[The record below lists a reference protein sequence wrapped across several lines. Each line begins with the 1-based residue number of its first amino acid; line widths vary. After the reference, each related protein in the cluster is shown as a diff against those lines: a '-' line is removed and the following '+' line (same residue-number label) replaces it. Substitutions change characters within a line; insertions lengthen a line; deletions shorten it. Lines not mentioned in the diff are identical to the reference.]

1 MEAICRAPPR
11 TRDALL
17 VLVARTHAV
26 ARRRLTP
33 FPLAA
38 RTGGRACVAVRAALP
53 AAPSVGEGV
62 GVGGLEL
69 LVLGVVCRGVV
80 PVSGLGRRS
89 AALGAHW
96 RAAGGWKRLGPLTR
110 IGRGALGRGCGREG
124 SGAPPLPRAAVISTR
139 LRVQALRRTAAPAG
153 WKQRQ
158 YDGGRRG
165 THDEQRGGHGD
176 LSARYVRCAV
186 RTVRPRLV
194 RVPSTYC
201 TWGPRGKPPCASG
214 TYPTREAGT
223 RSPYVPSGGPG
234 AYVSAQTETTVAPR
248 LCSAGGR

>member
-89 AALGAHW
+89 SALGRPLEGW
-96 RAAGGWKRLGPLTR
+96 RVASKRLGALPKAK
-110 IGRGALGRGCGREG
+110 RGVLGRG
-124 SGAPPLPRAAVISTR
+124 
-139 LRVQALRRTAAPAG
+139 
-153 WKQRQ
+153 
-158 YDGGRRG
+158 
-165 THDEQRGGHGD
+165 
-176 LSARYVRCAV
+176 
-186 RTVRPRLV
+186 
-194 RVPSTYC
+194 
-201 TWGPRGKPPCASG
+201 
-214 TYPTREAGT
+214 
-223 RSPYVPSGGPG
+223 
-234 AYVSAQTETTVAPR
+234 
-248 LCSAGGR
+248 